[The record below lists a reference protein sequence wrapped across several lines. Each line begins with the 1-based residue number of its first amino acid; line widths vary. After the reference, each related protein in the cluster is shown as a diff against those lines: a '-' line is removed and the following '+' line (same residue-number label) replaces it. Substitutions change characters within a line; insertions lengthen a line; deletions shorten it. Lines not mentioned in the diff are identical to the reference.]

1 MQATSTDTAA
11 VVLGPWT
18 ARPCVESRRPE
29 SRYVTTGPLGEGG
42 TARVTAVLDPVLG
55 REAALKRMHRRHLT
69 DPITVRRFLQE
80 ARVTAHMD
88 HPGVTR
94 VLDLGL
100 DASDCPWFTMELVRG
115 ETLAAWVRR
124 MRLRRL
130 APEVLRAAVGW
141 LAQVADAVHHAH
153 GKGIVHR
160 DLKPENVICDPA
172 GHAYVLDWGAAH
184 LLSPAA
190 ALAWAPAEP
199 QGSIVGTPCY
209 FAPEQARGQV
219 DRIDART
226 DVFGLGGLLF
236 YLLTGRPPH
245 PPGPLLWV
253 ARQVACLPVA
263 DPRAHVPV
271 GLPHALC
278 RIARAALCPEPQ
290 GRPWSAAGL
299 AAQLRAWVADT
310 GDAPALRFGAATR
323 PSAGCTSPPCT
334 PWPTRTERRCS
345 PRPTSSCPTSS

>member
-226 DVFGLGGLLF
+226 DVFGLGALLYF
-236 YLLTGRPPH
+236 VLTGQPPYA
-245 PPGPLLWV
+245 PGPAPLVTWRAASGTV
-253 ARQVACLPVA
+253 C
-263 DPRAHVPV
+263 DPRRHVPV
-271 GLPHALC
+271 GLPYALC
-278 RIARAALCPEPQ
+278 RLAASSLDRDRAA
-290 GRPWSAAGL
+290 RPWSAGH
-299 AAQLRAWVADT
+299 VAR
-310 GDAPALRFGAATR
+310 ALRRWLGTLPPGTLEAA
-323 PSAGCTSPPCT
+323 AA
-334 PWPTRTERRCS
+334 
-345 PRPTSSCPTSS
+345 